1 MQVSIDVGYGFTKAL
16 SGSGGRSVFP
26 SAVSVA
32 RGSGDLAK
40 ALGGG
45 AQKHRLSVQVKS
57 DLRPREYLVGT
68 AALSAG
74 ASRSW
79 DTSGSGRDD
88 YLGLVLAALGAIE
101 ADGPVDVALGLPLAV
116 YLQRD
121 ERRALRDRVAG
132 LSAWVSWDGRDAR
145 RVEILSV
152 KVLPQAVGAYY
163 SALISANGE
172 RLAGQMVGVI
182 DVGYH
187 TTDYL
192 LMTPGDG
199 GMSVPD
205 EGRSGSLD
213 AGMSQAIDAARVYVS
228 EQTGVPFAPPE
239 GMVEATLGNGGHLTV
254 RGRDIDLRPAY
265 DAALRELAGRVEAE
279 LQRVW
284 GDRIDYLA
292 ALLLAGGGG
301 AAVATHLNLPGLRV
315 LADPAFANA
324 AGFLAMLARTQG
336 QAQRGAM
343 AL

>member
-1 MQVSIDVGYGFTKAL
+1 MQIAIDVGYGFVKAL
-16 SGSGGRSVFP
+16 SGNGGRSIFP
-26 SAVSVA
+26 SAVIAA
-32 RGSGDLAK
+32 RGSGDLAA

-45 AQKHRLSVQVKS
+45 AQKHRLSVQGKA
-57 DLRPREYLVGT
+57 DLKPREYLVGA
-68 AALSAG
+68 AALTAG

-88 YLGLVLAALGAIE
+88 YLLLVLAALGAVGAE
-101 ADGPVDVALGLPLAV
+101 GPVDLALGLPLSV

-145 RVEILSV
+145 HVEVGSV
-152 KVLPQAVGAYY
+152 KVLPQAAGAYY
-163 SALISANGE
+163 QALAQDGP
-172 RLAGQMVGVI
+172 RLAGQMVGI
-182 DVGYH
+182 LDVGYH

-199 GMSVPD
+199 GTSVPD

-213 AGMSQAIDAARVYVS
+213 AGMSQAIDAVRAYVS

-254 RGRDIDLRPAY
+254 RGRDLDLRPAY
-265 DAALRELAGRVEAE
+265 ESALRDLAGRVEAE

-292 ALLLAGGGG
+292 ALLVAGGGG
-301 AAVATHLNLPGLRV
+301 AAVAPHLRLPGLRV
-315 LADPAFANA
+315 MADPAFANA
-324 AGFLAMLARTQG
+324 AGFLVMVARAPG
-336 QAQRGAM
+336 QAQSGVAAR
-343 AL
+343 